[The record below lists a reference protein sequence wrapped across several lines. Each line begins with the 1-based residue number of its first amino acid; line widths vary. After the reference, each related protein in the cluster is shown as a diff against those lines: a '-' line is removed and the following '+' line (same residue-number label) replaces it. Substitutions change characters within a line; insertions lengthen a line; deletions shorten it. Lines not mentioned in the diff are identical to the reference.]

1 MSKKEDLF
9 MKIVN
14 KIIGNVSTAIVHN
27 SERSAVKSVNMACHA
42 WQYEP
47 KPPKALKKQS
57 KK

>member
-1 MSKKEDLF
+1 

-14 KIIGNVSTAIVHN
+14 KIVGNVSTAIVHN
-27 SERSAVKSVNMACHA
+27 SERSAVKSVNTACHA

-47 KPPKALKKQS
+47 KMPKALKKHG